1 MASIGSLFAF
11 SGRLPRRRF
20 LVILAAVL
28 AVAGGAA
35 FLLAAFATVPVTAV
49 DPTLP
54 TILLWSSGAVL
65 VWLVLAAGVRR
76 LHDRDRSGL
85 WLLLFAVLPWA
96 LLGLGTLDRH
106 GPGEALATAVAA
118 GLAAWG
124 AIEMILRPGV
134 PGANRFGPDPLGA
147 PDAGSD

>member
-1 MASIGSLFAF
+1 MASIGNLFAF
-11 SGRLPRRRF
+11 SGRLPRRF
-20 LVILAAVL
+20 FAAILVAVL
-28 AVAGGAA
+28 AVAAGTA
-35 FLLAAFATVPVTAV
+35 FLLAAFATVPVTTI

-54 TILLWSSGAVL
+54 TILLWSGVAVL

-96 LLGLGTLDRH
+96 LMGIGTLDRH
-106 GPGEALATAVAA
+106 GPGGALATVIAA

-124 AIEMILRPGV
+124 AVEMILRPGT
-134 PGANRFGPDPLGA
+134 PGANRYGPDPLET
-147 PDAGSD
+147 S